1 MKRTATIFILLF
13 SILVTKVA
21 HAQDAPP
28 PGGDQGTTGDGS
40 EPKKK
45 KEDNSVILSMLPGPN
60 DSMGLK
66 KVFKQYGLAITAIE
80 IDHPD
85 AQDPITVKIRFDLP
99 LTGQCSAPISEL
111 ATYLTRSAVWQTDRN
126 GVFLP
131 MNTWARGLSRGNRDI
146 FLPEDCPS

>member
-1 MKRTATIFILLF
+1 MKRSATLFLLF
-13 SILVTKVA
+13 FALLLTPVA
-21 HAQDAPP
+21 HGQDTPSS
-28 PGGDQGTTGDGS
+28 GTDTGQTGDGS

-45 KEDNSVILSMLPGPN
+45 EDNSIILSMLPGPN

-66 KVFKQYGLAITAIE
+66 KVFKHYGLSITAIE

-85 AQDPITVKIRFDLP
+85 SQDPITVKIRFDLP
-99 LTGQCSAPISEL
+99 LVKKCDAPISEL
-111 ATYLTRSAVWQTDRN
+111 ATFLTRSAVWQTDHN

-131 MNTWARGLSRGNRDI
+131 MNTWARGLSHGHREL